1 MQHFL
6 SLNNVEL
13 KPENSGIENYRFENA
28 KNATFSISGQC
39 VIDLRKLGDREQSQ
53 ENQAL

>member
-28 KNATFSISGQC
+28 KNATFSIPGQC
-39 VIDLRKLGDREQSQ
+39 VIDLRKLGDSEQLQ

>member
-6 SLNNVEL
+6 SLNDVEL

-39 VIDLRKLGDREQSQ
+39 VIDLRKLGDREQLQ

>member
-13 KPENSGIENYRFENA
+13 KPENSGIENYRFKNA
-28 KNATFSISGQC
+28 KYATFSISL
-39 VIDLRKLGDREQSQ
+39 IDLRKLGNREQLQ